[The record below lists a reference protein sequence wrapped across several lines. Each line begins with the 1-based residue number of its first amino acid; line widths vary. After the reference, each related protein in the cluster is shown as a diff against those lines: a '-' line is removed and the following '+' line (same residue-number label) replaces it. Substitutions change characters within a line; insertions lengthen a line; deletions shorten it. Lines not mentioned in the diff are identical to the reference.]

1 MEETLTMSNREIDRL
16 RVVRNVLERKLTWEE
31 GSQQLKICMRQVGY
45 LCERVRK
52 EGNRGMIHRLR
63 GKPSNNRLESE
74 LIEKAIEIVKTQ
86 YSDFGPTFANEK
98 LANKHQI
105 HISTFALRQA
115 MIRAG
120 LWHSRELKPKHR
132 VWRPRRPCLG
142 MMVQLDGSDHDWF
155 EGRGPR
161 CVLLIFIDDATSQI
175 LHAVFIP
182 VEDTYQLLQ
191 ETKQYML
198 THGRPIS
205 FYVDKDSIYKIN
217 RQASVE
223 EQLRDSSP
231 LSQFTR
237 AMKELD
243 VNMIFA
249 NSPQAKGRVERGFK
263 THQDRLVKELRLA
276 GISSIKPANRFLL
289 STYIPE
295 HNARFTVQ
303 AQKPSNAHRRL
314 LPTHKLDRILSIQV
328 ERTLLNDWT
337 LRFQNRFFQ
346 ILKEQPVPIRPKAK
360 VTVELHLDGSTHLRY
375 KDRLLS
381 FKTLP
386 RRPYR
391 PLSLARVG
399 GQPRY
404 VPKPNSL
411 QYARLIHISP

>member
-1 MEETLTMSNREIDRL
+1 MEETLVMSNREIDRL
-16 RVVRNVLERKLTWEE
+16 RVIRNVLERKLTWQ
-31 GSQQLKICMRQVGY
+31 GASQQLKICMRQVGY

-63 GKPSNNRLESE
+63 GKPSNRRLETGVIERAME
-74 LIEKAIEIVKTQ
+74 LVKTH

-98 LANKHQI
+98 LAKRH
-105 HISTFALRQA
+105 HIQLSTFALRQA

-120 LWHSRELKPKHR
+120 LWHSRRLKPKHR
-132 VWRPRRPCLG
+132 AWRPRRPCLG

-161 CVLLIFIDDATSQI
+161 CVLLIFIDDATSRI

-191 ETKQYML
+191 AAKHYIL
-198 THGRPIS
+198 THGRPIC

-217 RQASVE
+217 RQATVE
-223 EQLRDSSP
+223 EQLRDSSA

-237 AMKELD
+237 AMKELGIE
-243 VNMIFA
+243 VIFA
-249 NSPQAKGRVERGFK
+249 QSPQAKGRVERGFK

-276 GISSIKPANRFLL
+276 GISSIKPANRFLQ

-295 HNARFTVQ
+295 HNARFAIR
-303 AQKPSNAHRRL
+303 AQKPSDAHKRL

-337 LRFQNRFFQ
+337 LRLQNRFFQ
-346 ILKEQPVPIRPKAK
+346 VLKEQEVPIRPKAK

-375 KDRLLS
+375 RDRLLS
-381 FKTLP
+381 FRTLP
-386 RRPYR
+386 KRPYR
-391 PLSLARVG
+391 PLSHLVKSDL
-399 GQPRY
+399 Y

-411 QYARLIHISP
+411 EYARNVHISP